1 MMNCADLRSPFIAW
15 LRMLVAMASFL
26 VMGVPSGLVAMEPSL
41 RMTGSE
47 SCDSKYSSIVICSCV
62 LFCFAM
68 LCCISI
74 IPSKSRRGLL
84 SGMCIFCTDHKKAEG
99 FPNSSAPNQIIN
111 IFDNHEKRI
120 FTFTLTGFL
129 SAWEVISR
137 PCLYHHAKRPLSPKR
152 SGILVAGRLAPSLAL
167 DSAYLSILL

>member
-26 VMGVPSGLVAMEPSL
+26 VMGVPSGLVAIEPSL

-68 LCCISI
+68 LCCVSI
-74 IPSKSRRGLL
+74 IPSKSGRGLL
-84 SGMCIFCTDHKKAEG
+84 SPRLQGKIKAEG

-129 SAWEVISR
+129 SVWEGISR
-137 PCLYHHAKRPLSPKR
+137 PYLY
-152 SGILVAGRLAPSLAL
+152 
-167 DSAYLSILL
+167 ILLLTAHWSASEQVSTPFFIAYTLRRKRNVRSYRLDQ